1 VPQVRLIDLEGQ
13 QVGVIDT
20 PQALA
25 MAEENGVDLVE
36 VAPDA
41 KPPVCRIIDYGKY
54 RYDKE
59 KRAKDAKKKTHSVQ
73 MKTIR
78 LKTPNI
84 SDHDIEYRLGH
95 IREFIEKGNQVKV
108 SMRFYGR
115 QMAYRDRGREVLVE
129 LAGQLEEVAVLQ
141 QPARMEGRE
150 MSIILRPA

>member
-1 VPQVRLIDLEGQ
+1 MPQVRLIDADGQ
-13 QVGVIDT
+13 QVGVLEI
-20 PQALA
+20 QAALA
-25 MAEENGVDLVE
+25 MAEENGLDLVE

-41 KPPVCRIIDYGKY
+41 RPPVCRIIDYGKY

-59 KRAKDAKKKTHSVQ
+59 KRAKDARKKTHSVQ

-78 LKTPNI
+78 IKTPNI

-129 LAGQLEEVAVLQ
+129 LAGQLEDIAAVQ
-141 QPARMEGRE
+141 QAAKMEGRE

>member
-1 VPQVRLIDLEGQ
+1 VPQVRLIDADGQ
-13 QVGVIDT
+13 QVGVLEI
-20 PQALA
+20 QAALA
-25 MAEENGVDLVE
+25 MAEENGLDLVE

-41 KPPVCRIIDYGKY
+41 RPPVCRIIDYGKY

-59 KRAKDAKKKTHSVQ
+59 KRAKDARKKTHSVQ

-78 LKTPNI
+78 IKTPNI

-129 LAGQLEEVAVLQ
+129 LAGQLEDIAAVQ
-141 QPARMEGRE
+141 QAAKMEGRE

>member
-1 VPQVRLIDLEGQ
+1 MPQVRLIDLEGQ

-25 MAEENGVDLVE
+25 MAEQNGVDLVE

-54 RYDKE
+54 CYDKE
-59 KRAKDAKKKTHSVQ
+59 KRAKEAKKKTHNVQ

-78 LKTPNI
+78 IKTPNI

-129 LAGQLEEVAVLQ
+129 LAGQLEEVAILQ
-141 QPARMEGRE
+141 QAARMEGRE